1 MTIGKPL
8 RYEEPAMLVDSHFHL
23 DKVLGRSGYANWDD
37 LQRDLQGRRHLEL
50 AVANYVIGADG
61 IDK

>member
-1 MTIGKPL
+1 
-8 RYEEPAMLVDSHFHL
+8 MLVDSHFHL